1 MAGSRQTLAIRR
13 AAFPL
18 LGAFAFCVFS
28 AAISPAQ
35 NTGTT
40 IRHHKV
46 TEQNPDFPPELAQ
59 AEASIEK
66 KDYATAEPLLQKVVA
81 ASPGNYQAWFDLGF
95 VYHAQ
100 ERMGDSIE
108 AYRKSVTAKPDV
120 FESNLNLGL
129 SLAAAHQPEAEIY
142 LRAATQLKPTAQLD
156 QGRARAWLS
165 LAHVLETTKPEEAI
179 AAYRQAGLL
188 EPADIESRLSAGS
201 LFEKQN
207 HFADAEQE
215 YKQVLALDPKSAD
228 ALTGLANIYM
238 RGRRFPEAEEVLH
251 KLLALHPNDGSAHMQ
266 LGRILAAAG
275 KNDDAMAEMQTGL
288 KLAPGDAA
296 LEKDLA
302 DLYANAGKFDQ
313 AQALYQSLLLARPN
327 DADLHAGLGQAFL
340 KQRKFPEAEKEFLA
354 VVKLKPDFGAA
365 YGDLAVAAQENK
377 DYELA
382 IRAAD
387 ARAKF
392 LPEIPMSF
400 FMRASAY
407 DHLRDYK
414 NAATNY
420 HRFLEVAGGKFPD
433 QEWQARHRLI
443 AIEPKK
449 K

>member
-1 MAGSRQTLAIRR
+1 MAGTRKTQATRR
-13 AAFPL
+13 TAFPL
-18 LGAFAFCVFS
+18 LGAFTFCIFI
-28 AAISPAQ
+28 AAVSPAQ
-35 NTGTT
+35 DSGKT

-46 TEQNPDFPPELAQ
+46 TEPNPDFPVELVE

-66 KDYATAEPLLQKVVA
+66 RDYATAEPLLEKIVA
-81 ASPGNYQAWFDLGF
+81 ANPDNYQAWFDLGF
-95 VYHAQ
+95 LYHAL
-100 ERMGDSIE
+100 EKTGDSIA
-108 AYRKSVTAKPDV
+108 AYRKSVAAKPDV

-142 LRAATQLKPTAQLD
+142 LRAATRLKPTAQVD
-156 QGRARAWLS
+156 QGKARAWLS
-165 LAHVLETTKPEEAI
+165 LGHLLETTKPEEAI
-179 AAYRQAGLL
+179 AAYHQAELL
-188 EPADIESRLSAGS
+188 EPADVESRLSTGP
-201 LFEKQN
+201 LLEKQN
-207 HFADAEQE
+207 RFAEAEQE
-215 YKQVLALDPKSAD
+215 YKQVLGLDPKSAD

-238 RGRRFPEAEEVLH
+238 RGRRFPQAEEVLH
-251 KLLALHPNDGSAHMQ
+251 KLLALRPDDAAAHMQ

-275 KNDDAMAEMQTGL
+275 KNDDAMAEMQAGL
-288 KLAPGDAA
+288 KLAPGDAG
-296 LEKDLA
+296 LERDLA
-302 DLYANAGKFDQ
+302 DLYANAGKFEQ
-313 AQALYQSLLLARPN
+313 ALALYQSLLLASGN
-327 DADLHAGLGQAFL
+327 DADLHAGLGQIFL
-340 KQRKFPEAEKEFLA
+340 KQHKFAEAEKEFLA

-443 AIEPKK
+443 AIEAKK

>member
-1 MAGSRQTLAIRR
+1 MAGTKKTLAIRR
-13 AAFPL
+13 AAFSL
-18 LGAFAFCVFS
+18 LGAFTFCIFI
-28 AAISPAQ
+28 AAVAPAQ
-35 NTGTT
+35 NTGKT

-46 TEQNPDFPPELAQ
+46 TEPNPDFPPELVE
-59 AEASIEK
+59 AEAAIEQ
-66 KDYATAEPLLQKVVA
+66 KDYSTAEPLLQKVIA
-81 ASPGNYQAWFDLGF
+81 AHPDNYQAWFDLGF
-95 VYHAQ
+95 VYHALK
-100 ERMGDSIE
+100 RMDDSIA
-108 AYRKSVTAKPDV
+108 AYRKSVAAKPDV

-142 LRAATQLKPTAQLD
+142 LRAATQLKPTAHVE

-165 LAHVLETTKPEEAI
+165 LAHVLEATKPEEAI
-179 AAYRQAGLL
+179 AAYHQAELL
-188 EPADIESRLSAGS
+188 EPADVESHLSAGP
-201 LFEKQN
+201 LLEKQN
-207 HFADAEQE
+207 RFADAEQE
-215 YKQVLALDPKSAD
+215 YKQVLGLDPKSSD

-238 RGRRFPEAEEVLH
+238 RGRRFPEAEDVLH
-251 KLLALHPNDGSAHMQ
+251 KLLALHPDDAPAHMQ

-275 KNDDAMAEMQTGL
+275 KNADAMAEMQAGL
-288 KLAPGDAA
+288 KLAPGDAG

-302 DLYANAGKFDQ
+302 DLYASAGKLEQ
-313 AQALYQSLLLARPN
+313 AQALYQSLLLARGN
-327 DADLHAGLGQAFL
+327 DADLHAGLGHVFL

-365 YGDLAVAAQENK
+365 YGDLAVAAEENK
-377 DYELA
+377 NYELA